1 MMTGWPKTREAAF
14 QAYLKILYEVTTG
27 NTLTFTIPPCLAGPQ
42 HHTRAKQ

>member
-1 MMTGWPKTREAAF
+1 MMGWSKTLDAVF
-14 QAYLKILYEVTTG
+14 QTYLKTLHEVTTG